1 MMRRLIPAAAALAL
15 FAAPAWAQSQPDATP
30 ATPAPATGATA
41 TPAPTAPAHKPMRRR
56 QTLQQRF
63 DAANTTHD
71 GHLTKDQ
78 AAAANW
84 PYVTNNFA
92 AIDKD
97 HKGYVTTSDIRSFAK
112 ARRAARQKQ
121 QSAPA
126 PAAAPANNG

>member
-1 MMRRLIPAAAALAL
+1 MRRLIPAAAALVL
-15 FAAPAWAQSQPDATP
+15 FAAQAPAQTQPDATQAP
-30 ATPAPATGATA
+30 AAGAASPAPAN
-41 TPAPTAPAHKPMRRR
+41 PAAPMAKKHRSR

-97 HKGYVTTSDIRSFAK
+97 KKGYVTVSDIHAFAK
-112 ARRAARQKQ
+112 ARHAARHKTTPT
-121 QSAPA
+121 PA
-126 PAAAPANNG
+126 SSTSG